1 MAECQIAEFFLN
13 GLSPHVTFDDLQKK
27 DAFHTFKKQIARQI
41 ILDQKLYLLNSITIR
56 RKKLPNGRKKIRLF
70 ARYAK
75 SPLFL
80 HIFVHSASVSVF
92 GLRPD
97 VFPARYSVLA

>member
-41 ILDQKLYLLNSITIR
+41 ILDQKLYLLNSITI
-56 RKKLPNGRKKIRLF
+56 
-70 ARYAK
+70 
-75 SPLFL
+75 
-80 HIFVHSASVSVF
+80 
-92 GLRPD
+92 
-97 VFPARYSVLA
+97 